1 MKIIMR
7 EKRPKIYRPLN
18 SSSQYLG
25 KTCVKLSQ
33 VMKIA
38 PPPRKIPNPDGKNAK
53 GSEYERGE

>member
-18 SSSQYLG
+18 SRSQFLG
-25 KTCVKLSQ
+25 KTCIKLSQ

-53 GSEYERGE
+53 GSEQ